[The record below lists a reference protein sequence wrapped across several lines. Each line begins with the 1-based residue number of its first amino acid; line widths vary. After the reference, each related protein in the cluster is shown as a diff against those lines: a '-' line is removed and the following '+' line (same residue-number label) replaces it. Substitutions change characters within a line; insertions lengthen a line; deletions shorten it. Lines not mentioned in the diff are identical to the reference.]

1 MPDLSVLR
9 QLSIDEVAFVDK
21 GAGGNRK
28 TPVKIAIFK
37 RRKENGDYD
46 DDEENSNMDLE
57 SILAELGEE
66 KSKVIQAALAAAAT
80 KQEEDDE
87 EEKQDEEEEE
97 EEKQDEEE
105 EEEEKQDEE
114 EEEEEEAKAMKA
126 LPASLR
132 KRFRAERDQRID
144 LAKRLAQMEEK
155 AEISKFEKRA
165 ERFSLVPAISK
176 KQLGSIL
183 RACHKSLSAS
193 DVKALEQSL
202 SATNEIV
209 EKSAVF
215 GEAGSS
221 NRGASSGD
229 AIGKLRGIAKA
240 LQAASPNMSD
250 ESAFTKAVE
259 MNPELHAEHIAE
271 RRGSRN

>member
-105 EEEEKQDEE
+105 EEEE
-114 EEEEEEAKAMKA
+114 EEAKAMKA

-176 KQLGSIL
+176 L
-183 RACHKSLSAS
+183 SL
-193 DVKALEQSL
+193 
-202 SATNEIV
+202 I
-209 EKSAVF
+209 
-215 GEAGSS
+215 
-221 NRGASSGD
+221 
-229 AIGKLRGIAKA
+229 
-240 LQAASPNMSD
+240 
-250 ESAFTKAVE
+250 
-259 MNPELHAEHIAE
+259 HI
-271 RRGSRN
+271 